1 MSKEMRL
8 AIISFPLAFLP
19 GLLTALFHDVLI
31 KPSIWW
37 GFLST
42 FARHGATRFR
52 ARWATRA
59 GDAGGILGGNV
70 GDDGHASSGDCVGK
84 RLLSS
89 GQRSVRAEACA
100 SDDDNVRAVG

>member
-37 GFLST
+37 GFHLT
-42 FARHGATRFR
+42 YA
-52 ARWATRA
+52 
-59 GDAGGILGGNV
+59 V
-70 GDDGHASSGDCVGK
+70 
-84 RLLSS
+84 
-89 GQRSVRAEACA
+89 ACF
-100 SDDDNVRAVG
+100 VAVGVLCLVLRSAHLRLTDVGLRDFRPSHVGWLAEHECSFAAFALPGAYLQPADGPPGRGR